1 MYLNI
6 ILTILTLVLLSI
18 LSISIYWWR
27 KYGKKIFNSVNSL
40 DNISSSIKNFE
51 SLASNLN
58 NQKMSSIQNQMSQL
72 EGFIN
77 LFK

>member
-51 SLASNLN
+51 SLASNLT